1 MEYSNGMTTVTGQNR
16 NINKLPIKTQ
26 AYERTIE

>member
-1 MEYSNGMTTVTGQNR
+1 MAYSNGMTTVTGQNR
-16 NINKLPIKTQ
+16 NINKLSIKTQ